1 MFVCLDQT
9 ALPGAC
15 QQDTR
20 RRKIISTLMGLYT
33 SLLLTWATRWYLCT
47 YALYVHLQNFQT
59 AGHQC
64 MSQLVFGQSIRFEYE
79 YRCPTTDSL
88 CLQSIYL
95 PKVHIDVHSTASQA
109 LLLCLG
115 AAKQYPTAT
124 TPPLGRL
131 LQSHSLRILLKD
143 I

>member
-1 MFVCLDQT
+1 VFVCLDQT

-95 PKVHIDVHSTASQA
+95 RCTLMCI
-109 LLLCLG
+109 LLL
-115 AAKQYPTAT
+115 AKHCYFVLEQPSNT
-124 TPPLGRL
+124 L
-131 LQSHSLRILLKD
+131 LQRHRRWEDFCNRTAYVSC
-143 I
+143 

>member
-95 PKVHIDVHSTASQA
+95 RCTLMCI
-109 LLLCLG
+109 LLL
-115 AAKQYPTAT
+115 AKHCYFVLEQPSNT
-124 TPPLGRL
+124 L
-131 LQSHSLRILLKD
+131 LQRHRRWEDFCNRAAYVSC
-143 I
+143 

>member
-15 QQDTR
+15 QPDTR

-95 PKVHIDVHSTASQA
+95 RCTLMCI
-109 LLLCLG
+109 LLL
-115 AAKQYPTAT
+115 AKHCYFVLEQPSNT
-124 TPPLGRL
+124 L
-131 LQSHSLRILLKD
+131 LQRHRRWEDFCNHTAYVSC
-143 I
+143 

>member
-95 PKVHIDVHSTASQA
+95 RCTLMCI
-109 LLLCLG
+109 LLL
-115 AAKQYPTAT
+115 AKHCYFVLEQPSNT
-124 TPPLGRL
+124 L
-131 LQSHSLRILLKD
+131 LQRHRRWEDFCNRTAYVSC
-143 I
+143 

>member
-20 RRKIISTLMGLYT
+20 RRKNISTLMGLYT

-95 PKVHIDVHSTASQA
+95 RCTLMCI
-109 LLLCLG
+109 LLL
-115 AAKQYPTAT
+115 AKHCYFVLEQPSNT
-124 TPPLGRL
+124 L
-131 LQSHSLRILLKD
+131 LQRHRRWEDFCNRTAYVSC
-143 I
+143 